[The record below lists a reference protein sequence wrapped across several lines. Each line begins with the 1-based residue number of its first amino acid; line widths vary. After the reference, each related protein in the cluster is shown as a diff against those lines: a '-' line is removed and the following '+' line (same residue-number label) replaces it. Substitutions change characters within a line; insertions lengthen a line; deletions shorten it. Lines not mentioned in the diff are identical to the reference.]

1 MKLKSYKSARLK
13 DKFVLLRAAL
23 ETPVKKRGNKYVV
36 DDLARLQAIVPTI
49 RYLQKNRCKIILV
62 SYNGRP
68 QKKTARYKLD
78 PQASGLS
85 KLLGQKV
92 KKLDDC
98 IGHKVKKTVSAMKP
112 KEIILLANT
121 RFYPSERKNDFK
133 FAKQLA
139 SLGDIFINDAFGQS
153 YEPHASTTAITKY
166 LPSYAGPLL
175 LKEVTELEKVIKN
188 PQRPMVAI
196 IGGAKISNKIKVI
209 NKLLIK
215 ADYVLL
221 GGALAN
227 TILIAQGIQVGKS
240 LIEKNYIKIAKKLP
254 ITDVHLKIPVDV
266 MVATKVSS
274 RVKATYRPAGRVG
287 DKEIILDIGPDTI
300 QLYKSVISTAK
311 TIIWN
316 GPMGKYEFSAFAQ
329 GTKQIAKAIAQAKAR
344 TIVGGGETV
353 DCLSDYR
360 LTQKID
366 FISTGGGA
374 MLKFLKDETLPALKP
389 LTIK

>member
-1 MKLKSYKSARLK
+1 MKLRSYKSARLK
-13 DKFVLLRAAL
+13 GKLVILRAAL
-23 ETPVKKRGNKYVV
+23 ETPVKKRGNKYLV
-36 DDLARLQAIVPTI
+36 DDLARLKAIIPTI
-49 RYLQKNRCKIILV
+49 RYLQKNNCKIILV

-68 QKKTARYKLD
+68 QKKSARYKFD
-78 PQASGLS
+78 PQAQSLS
-85 KLLGQKV
+85 RLLGQKV

-98 IGHKVKKTVSAMKP
+98 LGSKVKKAVAQMES
-112 KEIILLANT
+112 KEVVLLENT
-121 RFYPSERKNDFK
+121 RFHPAERKNDPK
-133 FAKQLA
+133 MAKELA

-175 LKEVTELEKVIKN
+175 IKEITELTKLFKK
-188 PQRPMVAI
+188 PLKPFVAI

-209 NKLLIK
+209 NKLLKK

-227 TILIAQGIQVGKS
+227 TILISQGIQVGKS
-240 LIEKNYIKIAKKLP
+240 LIEKDYIKIAEKLP
-254 ITDVHLKIPVDV
+254 ITDIHLKIPVDV
-266 MVATKVSS
+266 MVATRISNQA
-274 RVKATYRPAGRVG
+274 KAVYRPAGRVG
-287 DKEIILDIGPDTI
+287 AKEIILDIGPDTI

-316 GPMGKYEFSAFAQ
+316 GPMGKYEYASFAQ
-329 GTKQIAKAIAQAKAR
+329 GTKQIAKAVTEVSAR
-344 TIVGGGETV
+344 TYVGGGETV
-353 DCLSDYR
+353 DCLSDYG
-360 LTQKID
+360 LTKKID

-374 MLKFLKDETLPALKP
+374 MLKFLADETLPALKP